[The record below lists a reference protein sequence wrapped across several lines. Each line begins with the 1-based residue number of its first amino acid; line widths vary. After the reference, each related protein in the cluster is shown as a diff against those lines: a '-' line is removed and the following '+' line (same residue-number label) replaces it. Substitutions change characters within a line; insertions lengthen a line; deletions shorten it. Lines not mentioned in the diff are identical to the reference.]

1 MRRVIVVTALLMFV
15 AISSA
20 CSSEDR
26 GPVDTGKKVS
36 NDASKKTSD
45 TTVSNAAP
53 PKTTARSI
61 THESST
67 SSKSDLNVGDTA
79 STKSANKLTV
89 YSYESPIPPPD
100 EYTKPDPGKEF
111 AAIDVEGCATPS
123 KSAGFNPFDFT
134 LQMPDNTRLEADIEV
149 KEPALHDTTLTP
161 GDCVRGWITF
171 QTPQGE
177 RPGFVIFTGSSI
189 IKWTVQ
195 DAEQAS
201 KQPSSPSAQDTS
213 PEQSTSAV
221 ASTVDSFVS
230 SYYEAVGR
238 EDWSTTYFMLDSESQ
253 AVFTEDEW
261 IQKQIARNTAA
272 SPPPLAS
279 AAVNSTTQQGTDQTA
294 NVTLSYDDGSQ
305 EVIDIVIRS
314 EGGEYKR
321 HLTADEIAFL
331 ENL

>member
-1 MRRVIVVTALLMFV
+1 MRQATVVIALLMLI
-15 AISSA
+15 AIANA

-36 NDASKKTSD
+36 MDASKK
-45 TTVSNAAP
+45 VSEPTASTAAP

-61 THESST
+61 THASSA
-67 SSKSDLNVGDTA
+67 SANSDLNVGDTA
-79 STKSANKLTV
+79 STKSGNKLTV

-100 EYTKPDPGKEF
+100 EYTKPEPGKEF

-134 LQMPDNTRLEADIEV
+134 LQMPDNTRLEADIAV
-149 KEPALHDTTLTP
+149 KEPALNDTTLTP

-177 RPGFVIFTGSSI
+177 RPKFIIFTGSSI

-201 KQPSSPSAQDTS
+201 NQPSSPSSQATS
-213 PEQSTSAV
+213 QGQSTSTV
-221 ASTVDSFVS
+221 ASSVDSFVS

-279 AAVNSTTQQGTDQTA
+279 AAVNSTTQLGTDQSA

-305 EVIDIVIRS
+305 ETIDIVVRS
-314 EGGEYKR
+314 EGGDYKR
-321 HLTADEIAFL
+321 HLTADEITFL
-331 ENL
+331 QNL